1 MNMTFVKS
9 VSSDLLAAKTY
20 VVGAKKN
27 WYPIDTSIRGILN
40 ELRDENKET
49 VRSLEAKTGLN
60 RMRIQ
65 VILTGETT
73 PPSVGELT
81 QLARAFGVKLAAI
94 IHEAQLRV
102 AERK

>member
-1 MNMTFVKS
+1 M
-9 VSSDLLAAKTY
+9 
-20 VVGAKKN
+20 GAKKN
-27 WYPIDTSIRGILN
+27 WYPIDNCIREILN

-60 RMRIQ
+60 RMRVH
-65 VILTGETT
+65 VILTGESA

-102 AERK
+102 AESN